1 MYPIKIKE
9 YKPKSEIK
17 QTRKGRLVRNLIA
30 IHKHFRGNNY
40 NNPTSPWNNGGDL
53 SVKDNCIIMAK
64 KDKTLNG
71 KPATQK
77 NVTLENDFF
86 GKIEKAGKL
95 DFMSFSSYVRSLI
108 VNDLQQTA

>member
-1 MYPIKIKE
+1 
-9 YKPKSEIK
+9 
-17 QTRKGRLVRNLIA
+17 
-30 IHKHFRGNNY
+30 
-40 NNPTSPWNNGGDL
+40 
-53 SVKDNCIIMAK
+53 MA

-86 GKIEKAGKL
+86 KEIKDAGKL

-108 VNDLQQTA
+108 VNDLQKSA

>member
-1 MYPIKIKE
+1 
-9 YKPKSEIK
+9 
-17 QTRKGRLVRNLIA
+17 
-30 IHKHFRGNNY
+30 
-40 NNPTSPWNNGGDL
+40 
-53 SVKDNCIIMAK
+53 MA

-86 GKIEKAGKL
+86 KDIKDAGRL

-108 VNDLQQTA
+108 VSDLLKQS